1 MHVIMP
7 RDHFNALVKTFERIE
22 QLHNS
27 VREESAQEFLC
38 ELKSLADKDA
48 VKNLSD
54 LFKQVKAEHDAL
66 IENPEEREPPIT
78 IPVFIGRRLTP

>member
-22 QLHNS
+22 QLHNNE
-27 VREESAQEFLC
+27 REGSAQEFLC
-38 ELKSLADKDA
+38 ELKEVTDNGAAKKLY
-48 VKNLSD
+48 D
-54 LFKQVKAEHDAL
+54 LFKQVKAENDAL

-78 IPVFIGRRLTP
+78 IPIFVGRRLT